1 VQGAT
6 PERAVGPRVPSG
18 FFEYVRGLGPGI
30 VVAMAWLG
38 SGDLVSSAVS
48 GANYGYALLWGI
60 VIALLARYLMVS
72 AMARYQLCNSQ
83 GDETILQ
90 GFARLWRG
98 FPFVL
103 AVGALGS
110 AFVYNS
116 FHIRGAGT
124 ALNQLFGGIGG
135 DWAIFLWSALVV
147 AAAIALALSARQYKW
162 LERVAVLAVTSLGLT
177 FLAAAILSGVDILAT
192 LRGLLFSIPA
202 DEGPFGATLVV
213 ISLIGVVGGS
223 VANILYVYLMREK
236 GWHGPAYR
244 RLQVYD
250 LLTGITS
257 VIVINLAVWIVAA
270 ETLNVGRSPIE
281 DENDL
286 ASMMELIMGPI
297 GSTLLWIGL
306 FFATFDNVG
315 VQAFGYTKIFL
326 SGLYQTFTGRR
337 ERYNDHPESDPMF
350 RVLQIGLLMILPLLF
365 STPFAPNFI
374 VLTIFGG
381 ALPIMIVPIIIVAI
395 LWLTNK
401 KGWFLPGY
409 ETKWWNS
416 ALLFV
421 VGIIGIW
428 GTFNLIQSFIGAI
441 TGGA

>member
-1 VQGAT
+1 MQGTTGEQRPEVQ
-6 PERAVGPRVPSG
+6 VPSS
-18 FFEYVRGLGPGI
+18 FMEYVRGLGPGI

-48 GANYGYALLWGI
+48 GANYGYALIWGL
-60 VIALLARYLMVS
+60 VIALLARYFMVS
-72 AMARYQLCNSQ
+72 AMARYQLCNTQ

-124 ALNQLFGGIGG
+124 ALYQLFGGIGG
-135 DWAIFLWSALVV
+135 DWAIFIWSSLVVV
-147 AAAIALALSARQYKW
+147 AALALALSARQYKW

-177 FLAAAILSGVDILAT
+177 FLVAAILSGVDILNT

-213 ISLIGVVGGS
+213 IALIGVVGGS

-236 GWHGPAYR
+236 GWHGPVYR

-250 LLTGITS
+250 LLTGIAS
-257 VIVINLAVWIVAA
+257 VIVINLAVWVVAA
-270 ETLNVGRSPIE
+270 ETLNVGQSTIG

-286 ASMMELIMGPI
+286 ASMMELVMGPI

-306 FFATFDNVG
+306 FFATCDNVG

-326 SGLYQTFTGRR
+326 SGLHQTFSGRR
-337 ERYNDHPESDPMF
+337 ERYNDRPESDPLF
-350 RVLQIGLLMILPLLF
+350 RMLQIGLLVLPLIF

-374 VLTIFGG
+374 VLTVFGG
-381 ALPIMIVPIIIVAI
+381 ALPIVLVPVIIVAV

-409 ETKWWNS
+409 ETKWWQS
-416 ALLFV
+416 VVLFV
-421 VGIIGIW
+421 IGAISVW
-428 GTFNLIQSFIGAI
+428 GTVGLVQSFIDAIAAGA
-441 TGGA
+441 